1 METCLKK
8 IFFQFCLIWGKLDIN
23 IVATQNFIWE
33 NGSSPKS
40 QNKGEKDFSQTG
52 NF

>member
-23 IVATQNFIWE
+23 IVATQNIFWQ
-33 NGSSPKS
+33 NGSSPKAEPRG
-40 QNKGEKDFSQTG
+40 KRFITKLFL
-52 NF
+52 